1 MYFVRLCH
9 SFAANRSLM
18 TKNCVM
24 YICNRKIDYVNRCWY
39 VDIFCQFL
47 YPVPSQK
54 EYKKMLQ
61 CKISN
66 LESNMK
72 EKEVQEF
79 WKRLVELST
88 VEFDIHN

>member
-1 MYFVRLCH
+1 
-9 SFAANRSLM
+9 
-18 TKNCVM
+18 
-24 YICNRKIDYVNRCWY
+24 
-39 VDIFCQFL
+39 
-47 YPVPSQK
+47 
-54 EYKKMLQ
+54 MLQ